1 MNASDKKKE
10 ALYTLLNE
18 AAAEVKKNPQTLPE
32 HIYKTVEALST
43 VFYLWRNSD
52 GEKGWSRAMTD
63 ADGKPFFTE
72 EESSAVE
79 NGFAA
84 LGPVLQEKQLGGAVP
99 LIPRGEIATRL
110 KNLIDPREL
119 SIDNAYYTLQRK
131 IGEYDTQWKEIADS
145 LGIVKGVE
153 AGPDIKGMTPAIPPL
168 AIPPLPY
175 LIVRKTILP
184 FVSYAIELLRLWLS
198 LQPVDSQLFRFFTSF
213 IQGFL
218 DAIRGDA
225 KQAILSLLGLY
236 SKSGLMV
243 SVAGRFIINVAELVS
258 PDLREQFSDISY
270 KSAKS
275 LIVGFVLWTFSTFAP
290 EALRAV
296 VDQGFQKI
304 RDLVNDVNTKIT
316 AVETQMSA
324 AGEKA
329 GVKVTMP
336 RIPQEFV
343 PSMDDIQNLQMLSRM
358 PEVTCSP
365 EFREIIEPMMAIPP
379 LRLILDLMNI
389 PTVKEDIDKT
399 CANINKDGLA
409 ESISKAAEPKVEII
423 PGGPADQAAQAAAKV
438 EEVKDLAEKAKED
451 PAQAAKLLAE
461 STPEGK
467 EALAAASK
475 GANAIKGLA
484 DAPAPVKGGRRRTKK
499 TKAKKSKRKTKRRS

>member
-43 VFYLWRNSD
+43 VFYLWRNSG

-379 LRLILDLMNI
+379 LRLVLDLMNI

-423 PGGPADQAAQAAAKV
+423 PGGPADQAAQAVAKV

-484 DAPAPVKGGRRRTKK
+484 DAPAPAKGGRRRTKK

>member
-99 LIPRGEIATRL
+99 LIPRGELATRL

-399 CANINKDGLA
+399 CTNINKDGLA

-423 PGGPADQAAQAAAKV
+423 PGGPADQAAQAVAKV

-484 DAPAPVKGGRRRTKK
+484 DAPAPAKGGRRRTKK

>member
-304 RDLVNDVNTKIT
+304 RNLVNDVNTKIT

-324 AGEKA
+324 AGGKA

-399 CANINKDGLA
+399 CTNINKDGLA

-423 PGGPADQAAQAAAKV
+423 PGGPADQAAQAVAKV

-484 DAPAPVKGGRRRTKK
+484 DAPAPAKGGRRRTKK

>member
-484 DAPAPVKGGRRRTKK
+484 DAPAPAKGGRRRTKK

>member
-43 VFYLWRNSD
+43 VFYLWRNSG

-399 CANINKDGLA
+399 CTNINKDGLA

-423 PGGPADQAAQAAAKV
+423 PGGPADQAAQAVAKV

-484 DAPAPVKGGRRRTKK
+484 DVPAPAKGGRRRTKK

>member
-1 MNASDKKKE
+1 MNASDNKKKTLNE
-10 ALYTLLNE
+10 LLNQ

-43 VFYLWRNSD
+43 VFYLWRKSG
-52 GEKGWSRAMTD
+52 GEKGWSRAMID
-63 ADGKPFFTE
+63 AEGKQFFTE

-79 NGFAA
+79 NGFSA

-110 KNLIDPREL
+110 KNLIDPKEL

-131 IGEYDTQWKEIADS
+131 IREYDTQWKEIADS
-145 LGIVKGVE
+145 LGIVAGIE
-153 AGPDIKGMTPAIPPL
+153 AGPDIKGMTPAVPPL

-175 LIVRKTILP
+175 LVVRKAILP
-184 FVSYAIELLRLWLS
+184 FISYVIELLRLWLS

-225 KQAILSLLGLY
+225 KQAILSFLGLY
-236 SKSGLMV
+236 SKSGLMI

-275 LIVGFVLWTFSTFAP
+275 LIVGFVLWAFSTFAP

-296 VDQGFQKI
+296 VDQSFQKV
-304 RDLVNDVNTKIT
+304 RDLVNDVNTKIA
-316 AVETQMSA
+316 AVESQMSA

-379 LRLILDLMNI
+379 LRLVLDLMNI

-423 PGGPADQAAQAAAKV
+423 PGGPADQAAKAAEKV
-438 EEVKDLAEKAKED
+438 EEVKDLAEKAKAD

-467 EALAAASK
+467 EALANASK

-484 DAPAPVKGGRRRTKK
+484 DAPASGGGRRRTKK
-499 TKAKKSKRKTKRRS
+499 KSKAKKSKRKTKRRS